1 MNMLIDILLIHL
13 SREKQILMDPYPV
26 RELRF
31 DAIKLPYLL
40 KNVSGDPLKDAAFE
54 KLRQRYFDSLADI
67 TIDHFMQQVEYS
79 PTDTLTQCEAV
90 SHHLK
95 HSFDTMH
102 TSPEKLATLTSL
114 L

>member
-1 MNMLIDILLIHL
+1 MLIDILLIHL

-54 KLRQRYFDSLADI
+54 
-67 TIDHFMQQVEYS
+67 
-79 PTDTLTQCEAV
+79 
-90 SHHLK
+90 
-95 HSFDTMH
+95 
-102 TSPEKLATLTSL
+102 
-114 L
+114 